1 MFNNLT
7 YKQKCIAIVVVF
19 VVLLMAAYKK
29 TIRQAFAAKNQLN
42 HVEQQLLNVDHSYN
56 TLYSLKREVAVLD
69 NIIGGGNLNP
79 ELVQQSILD
88 FITNKTV
95 AANIVKIEDVHV
107 FSDKDFKVYSNQI
120 EIEGAFN
127 TLVELLY
134 AIEKEF
140 KASRITSSS
149 IYSKK
154 NYRTNRTKLYLK
166 LVLQN
171 YEKNK

>member
-7 YKQKCIAIVVVF
+7 YKQKCLAIIIGF
-19 VVLLMAAYKK
+19 VVLLLAAYKK
-29 TIRQAFAAKNQLN
+29 TIRQAIAAKKQLN
-42 HVEQQLLNVDHSYN
+42 HVEQQLLNVDNSYN
-56 TLYSLKREVAVLD
+56 TLYSLKNEVKVLD

-88 FITNKTV
+88 FITNKNV
-95 AANIVKIEDVHV
+95 ATNIVKIEDVHT
-107 FSDKDFKVYSNQI
+107 FSDNDFKVYTNQI
-120 EIEGAFN
+120 EVEGRFN

-134 AIEKEF
+134 TIEKEF
-140 KASRITSSS
+140 KGSRITSSS

-166 LVLQN
+166 LILQN